1 MTLGDTRL
9 TRTAAGGLT
18 GERTEVTSQR
28 SRALVGAAVRASRA
42 WTATRAGLRAFAAWC
57 RATIRPAGALVL
69 AAAAIG
75 ARRTFA
81 WPMASRST

>member
-9 TRTAAGGLT
+9 TRTAAAGLT

-57 RATIRPAGALVL
+57 RATIRP
-69 AAAAIG
+69 
-75 ARRTFA
+75 
-81 WPMASRST
+81 PASRMTNDPWCITSMR